1 MVQLRSDARVPSL
14 ATVPLAVMLANA
26 GAPAGLGLAPLA
38 VMLADAVALAVLADA
53 PAALMFMTPAANFF
67 LFICQSADTA
77 APAIGWG
84 AEYALVGCRL

>member
-14 ATVPLAVMLANA
+14 APVPLAVMLANA

-38 VMLADAVALAVLADA
+38 VMLADA
-53 PAALMFMTPAANFF
+53 PAAVMFMTPAAKFF